1 MPQNRIWA
9 KNHLS
14 VLSCNSTTAYL
25 IATSFSILESSWI
38 GLYNKIKYN
47 NFAKGPYHP
56 LSDLYSALNRNNAKI
71 GKILKIGQLLAPI
84 TFFLEDGQSLLFI
97 VPKSPIFPLFKMIF
111 HILRSFRGGN
121 IFEYQNGHFST
132 FLKPSLATVAR
143 QPCYH
148 SNHK

>member
-9 KNHLS
+9 KKHLS

-47 NFAKGPYHP
+47 KFAKGPYHP
-56 LSDLYSALNRNNAKI
+56 LSDLYSALNQNNAKI
-71 GKILKIGQLLAPI
+71 GKIPNLP
-84 TFFLEDGQSLLFI
+84 TSRTHNFFLEDGQSLLFI
-97 VPKSPIFPLFKMIF
+97 VPKSPIFTLFKLIF

-148 SNHK
+148 SNHNK

>member
-9 KNHLS
+9 KKHLS

-56 LSDLYSALNRNNAKI
+56 LSDLYSALNQNNAKI
-71 GKILKIGQLLAPI
+71 GKIPKIGQLLAPI
-84 TFFLEDGQSLLFI
+84 TFFWKMGKVCCLLFL
-97 VPKSPIFPLFKMIF
+97 KKALSFLFSKWYSTSLDLSGAEIFLNIKMDTFWLF
-111 HILRSFRGGN
+111 
-121 IFEYQNGHFST
+121 
-132 FLKPSLATVAR
+132 
-143 QPCYH
+143 
-148 SNHK
+148 

>member
-9 KNHLS
+9 KKHLS

-56 LSDLYSALNRNNAKI
+56 LSDLYSALNQNNAKI
-71 GKILKIGQLLAPI
+71 GKIPKIGQLLAPI
-84 TFFLEDGQSLLFI
+84 TFFWKMGKVCCLLFL
-97 VPKSPIFPLFKMIF
+97 KALSFLFSKWYSTSLDLSGAEIFLNFKMDT
-111 HILRSFRGGN
+111 FRLFWN
-121 IFEYQNGHFST
+121 
-132 FLKPSLATVAR
+132 LP
-143 QPCYH
+143 
-148 SNHK
+148 

>member
-9 KNHLS
+9 KKHLS

-56 LSDLYSALNRNNAKI
+56 LSDLYSALNQNNAKI
-71 GKILKIGQLLAPI
+71 GKIPKIGQLLAPI
-84 TFFLEDGQSLLFI
+84 TFFLKMGKVYCLLFL
-97 VPKSPIFPLFKMIF
+97 KAL
-111 HILRSFRGGN
+111 SFL
-121 IFEYQNGHFST
+121 
-132 FLKPSLATVAR
+132 FLKWYSTSLDLSGAEIF
-143 QPCYH
+143 
-148 SNHK
+148 SNIKMDTFRLFWNLP